1 MYVLA
6 ILDVLGFTLLTLLN
20 NMYSIGTL
28 FGTYRTEMPS
38 HRYRM
43 YMNFQ
48 TDVVIF
54 LHAECPV

>member
-6 ILDVLGFTLLTLLN
+6 ILDVLGFTLLN
-20 NMYSIGTL
+20 FNMYSIGTL
-28 FGTYRTEMPS
+28 FATYRTEMPS